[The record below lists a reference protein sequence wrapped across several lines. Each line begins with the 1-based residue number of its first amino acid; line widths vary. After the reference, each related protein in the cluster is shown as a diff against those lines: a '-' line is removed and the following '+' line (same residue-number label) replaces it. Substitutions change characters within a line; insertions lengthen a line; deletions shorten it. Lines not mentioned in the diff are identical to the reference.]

1 MPYMGILSFLQRKQ
15 NINVVE
21 HYADEFLTEKV
32 GSISIPDK
40 LTDENAFALANTVV
54 EIYFPI
60 DFLADRAS
68 KLRYYI
74 ADRNGVEIPESSE
87 LNRFINNI
95 NPLYSFSDLIYQ
107 AVFSL
112 FADGNLIQYVAVPQ
126 IYRNVSV
133 NNITR
138 LDVLQP
144 NRVSLREY
152 SNVSELTATSITDF
166 IKEARYMSGTTDRYD
181 PLCVDRLRIFRLD
194 ATKRKTSDILARSPL
209 FKSYRSVN
217 MLLAVYSSRYNVYVN
232 NGAAGYLVKKTSN
245 GGIEASLADRD
256 QILSDINNRNGIT
269 GNRRLWGISSVPLEW
284 VNTLATIKDLMPLD
298 ETLENAIKIAS
309 TFQIP
314 SDLVPRKDHSTYDN
328 QIGQERSVWENTLMS
343 VIDSIAS
350 YFTKALTLD
359 QAGYKIMADYSTVS
373 ALKANE
379 SEIEAKITA
388 KISNLKAI
396 KELSPDAKID
406 NEITKI
412 LQSYEGR

>member
-40 LTDENAFALANTVV
+40 LTDENAFALANTVA

-126 IYRNVSV
+126 SYRNVSV

-152 SNVSELTATSITDF
+152 SNVSELTATSVTDF

-181 PLCVDRLRIFRLD
+181 PLRVDRLRIFRLD
-194 ATKRKTSDILARSPL
+194 AAKRTTSDILARSPL

-217 MLLAVYSSRYNVYVN
+217 MLLAVYSARYNVYVN

-284 VNTLATIKDLMPLD
+284 VNTLSTIKDLMPLD

-309 TFQIP
+309 IFQIP

-328 QIGQERSVWENTLMS
+328 QIGQERAVWENTLMS

-379 SEIEAKITA
+379 TEIEAKITA

-396 KELSPDAKID
+396 KELLPDAKID

>member
-1 MPYMGILSFLQRKQ
+1 MGILSYFERKRS
-15 NINVVE
+15 ISVVE
-21 HYADEFLTEKV
+21 SYKDEFLTEKV
-32 GSISIPDK
+32 GSISIPDT
-40 LTDENAFALANTVV
+40 LTDANAFMLANSVA

-74 ADRNGVEIPESSE
+74 ADRNGIEIPPTSE
-87 LNRFINNI
+87 LNRFIDNI

-107 AVFSL
+107 AVFSML
-112 FADGNLIQYVAVPQ
+112 SDGNLIQYVAVPQ
-126 IYRNVSV
+126 SYRNVSI

-144 NRVSLREY
+144 NQVSFREY
-152 SNVSELTATSITDF
+152 TNVSELTATSLTDF
-166 IKEARYMSGTTDRYD
+166 IKEARYLSTNDSYYD
-181 PLCVDRLRIFRLD
+181 PLRVDRLRIFRYD
-194 ATKRKTSDILARSPL
+194 ATKREKSSSVLARSPL
-209 FKSYRSVN
+209 FKSFRSIN
-217 MLLAVYSSRYNVYVN
+217 LLLAVYSARYNVYVN
-232 NGAAGYLVKKTSN
+232 NGAAGYLVKKSAN

-256 QILSDINNRNGIT
+256 QILRDINERSGLT

-284 VNTLATIKDLMPLD
+284 VNTLSTIKDLIPLE

-314 SDLVPRKDHSTYDN
+314 PELVPRKDQSTFDN
-328 QIGQERSVWENTLMS
+328 KAVTERSVWENTLMS
-343 VIDSIAS
+343 LVDSIAS
-350 YFTKALTLD
+350 YFTKSLTLD
-359 QAGYKIMADYSTVS
+359 QSGYKIMADYRTVS

-379 SEIEAKITA
+379 TEIEAKIQA
-388 KISNLKAI
+388 KITNLKAL
-396 KELSPDAKID
+396 KELYPDAKID